1 MVKKDVL
8 TLYYN
13 IKDLGK
19 YHMDIDYETFLKTV
33 EQLEDAVIKLYFDFD
48 ISDSLKRYLTRK
60 IRSLY
65 NSYKYNMLYLKE
77 YRNEKIFY

>member
-19 YHMDIDYETFLKTV
+19 SHMDIDYETFLKTV